1 MTKVNRENLYKHM
14 RFLENNYEALQHLN
28 SGMTATSMVRKRAKE
43 SADAI
48 LLKHPELETPI
59 KVEEVKPMEKKNA
72 KK

>member
-1 MTKVNRENLYKHM
+1 M
-14 RFLENNYEALQHLN
+14 RKLQNSYEAREGMN
-28 SGMTATSMVRKRAKE
+28 SGPTATSLVREKSKQ